1 MADLYDT
8 VKVAGDPADPRT
20 LILLHGTGG
29 DARSFAGIARAVAP
43 GAHAISL
50 QGDVLEHGMP
60 RFFRRLRE
68 GVYDMDDVARAVTK
82 LAAAGPNAIEAAGRD
97 PAAATYVGFSNGANL
112 IAATL
117 LAHPDKIRRAV
128 LMHPLIPFEISDA
141 VDLAGVDILVTAGRQ
156 DPIAP
161 WALTDRLVDGLRRAG
176 ADVQLAATPGG
187 HEVGDREIATIR
199 DWLTLPVA

>member
-1 MADLYDT
+1 MAHRYEQ
-8 VKVAGDPADPRT
+8 VHVAGDPADLRT
-20 LILLHGTGG
+20 LVLLHGTGG

-68 GVYDMDDVARAVTK
+68 GVYDMDDLARAATK
-82 LAAAGPNAIEAAGRD
+82 LATAGPEALEEAGRD
-97 PAAATYVGFSNGANL
+97 PAQAAWLGFSNGANL

-117 LAHPDKIRRAV
+117 LAHPEAIRRAV
-128 LMHPLIPFEISDA
+128 LMHPLIPFGIPADA
-141 VDLAGVDILVTAGRQ
+141 DLSGAEVLVTAGRR

-161 WALTDRLVDGLRRAG
+161 WPLTETLVDGLRRVG
-176 ADVQLAATPGG
+176 ADVELVAFPGG
-187 HEVGDREIATIR
+187 HEVADAEIATIR
-199 DWLTLPVA
+199 GWLARPRD

>member
-1 MADLYDT
+1 MADIYDT
-8 VKVAGDPADPRT
+8 VQIAGNPDDPRT
-20 LILLHGTGG
+20 LVLLHGTGG

-43 GAHAISL
+43 GARAVSL

-68 GVYDMDDVARAVTK
+68 GVYDMDDLARAVTK
-82 LAAAGPNAIEAAGRD
+82 LAAAGPEAIEAAGRD
-97 PAAATYVGFSNGANL
+97 PAQAVYLGFSNGANL

-117 LAHPDKIRRAV
+117 LAHPEAVVRAV
-128 LMHPLIPFEISDA
+128 LMHPLIPFEISEE
-141 VDLAGVDILVTAGRQ
+141 VDLAGVEILITAGRQ

-161 WALTDRLVDGLRRAG
+161 WALTERLVEGLRRAG

-187 HEVGDREIATIR
+187 HDVGDAEITAIR
-199 DWLTLPVA
+199 GWLDRLRD